1 MQGGNKIGKKMG
13 RPTNDPKVI
22 RLGIR
27 LTPDEAEA
35 LQYCS
40 DKLNIPRTSVISKG
54 IELVKAEIQHSKE

>member
-1 MQGGNKIGKKMG
+1 MG